1 MGKLLEDIDE
11 IEFTTGTNFSYDLD
25 REFKLIASKL
35 EPTQKEYLKSDF
47 NRFLEKGRFAVLNTF
62 GGGILFLKVPESIE
76 KIKIESLTDS
86 QDFEVSV
93 LFNSEFRRIENTKYK
108 PKVGGRI
115 ESIRWNVE
123 LIFPNF
129 YEYSKEIQ
137 GALLLIVGRIV
148 KRICEYGRNN
158 FAYMKIESEF
168 QIELLIDN
176 RIESKLKVEI
186 N

>member
-1 MGKLLEDIDE
+1 MEKLLEDIDK
-11 IEFTTGTNFSYDLD
+11 IEFTTETNFSYDLD
-25 REFKLIASKL
+25 REFNLIASKL

-76 KIKIESLTDS
+76 KIKIESRTDS

-108 PKVGGRI
+108 PKVGRI
-115 ESIRWNVE
+115 ESTRWNVE

-129 YEYSKEIQ
+129 SEYSKGIKV
-137 GALLLIVGRIV
+137 ALLLIIGRIV

-158 FAYMKIESEF
+158 FAYMKIENEF

-176 RIESKLKVEI
+176 RIESKLKVEM